1 MIYFRNVEDRREKYD
16 IQMNYDALEELCKR
30 IAKNCGEVE
39 LVRDE
44 RKLCHVPRNDC
55 FHEDYDTHVYHYYDE
70 VTSKVS
76 GNKTTEWDH
85 YDEYEVDL
93 YNCQY
98 KDYTCPELVSFI
110 QKLGW
115 SDKKSIDTLFK
126 GDLRFLTVFP
136 TVKEKI
142 QSLQA
147 EIKRVKDSYDK
158 RRKKKVKEMNE
169 KYQSMNQSDF
179 DLGSQLDTLNSW
191 IKKVKKELEQ
201 MDHDYEE
208 QMKKLNDQLKYY
220 LSIESLNTHQEDLAP
235 YVVELLGLV
244 QYRLIDSISLDT
256 LKRVSQFHSE
266 KDERFPNAKPKQ
278 FVKRDIL
285 IK

>member
-1 MIYFRNVEDRREKYD
+1 MIYFRNVEDHREKYD
-16 IQMNYDALEELCKR
+16 IQFDYDALEELCKR
-30 IAKNCGEVE
+30 IARNCGEVE

-44 RKLCHVPRNDC
+44 RKFCHIPRNDS

-76 GNKTTEWDH
+76 GNKAKEWDH

-142 QSLQA
+142 SSVQA
-147 EIKRVKDSYDK
+147 EIKRANDSYDK
-158 RRKKKVKEMNE
+158 KRKKKVKEMNE
-169 KYQSMNQSDF
+169 KYQSMNQTDF
-179 DLGSQLDTLNSW
+179 DLGKQLDTLNSW
-191 IKKVKKELEQ
+191 IKKVKRELEQ
-201 MDHDYEE
+201 MDRDHEE
-208 QMKKLNDQLKYY
+208 QIKRLTDQLKYL
-220 LSIESLNTHQEDLAP
+220 LSIESLNTHQEDLTP
-235 YVVELLGLV
+235 YVVELLGMV
-244 QYRLIDSISLDT
+244 HYRLIDSISNET
-256 LKRVSQFHSE
+256 LQRVSQFHSE
-266 KDERFPNAKPKQ
+266 KHERISNAKPKQ